1 MYRQYISEIGLSL
14 EQDTPS
20 TPKDGKYYLI
30 VNGRILGSYNS
41 QKRATEA
48 YKKMREKLGYK
59 SGVHSKALKTQTKT
73 ERKEVIQAED
83 MDRFFERYDRYWGS
97 SHTFRKGGKL
107 VNR

>member
-14 EQDTPS
+14 EQNTPS
-20 TPKDGKYYLI
+20 TPQDGKYYLI
-30 VNGRILGSYNS
+30 LKGRILGSYNS

-59 SGVHSKALKTQTKT
+59 ALKTQTKT
-73 ERKEVIQAED
+73 ERKQVIQAED
-83 MDRFFERYDRYWGS
+83 MERFFERYNRYWGS

-107 VNR
+107 ANR

>member
-14 EQDTPS
+14 EQNTPS
-20 TPKDGKYYLI
+20 TPQDGKYYLI
-30 VNGRILGSYNS
+30 LKDRILGSYNS

-59 SGVHSKALKTQTKT
+59 ALKTQTKT
-73 ERKEVIQAED
+73 ERKQVIQAED
-83 MDRFFERYDRYWGS
+83 MERFFERYNRYWGS

-107 VNR
+107 ANR

>member
-20 TPKDGKYYLI
+20 TPQDGKYYLI
-30 VNGRILGSYNS
+30 LKGKILGSYNS

-48 YKKMREKLGYK
+48 YKKIREKLGYK
-59 SGVHSKALKTQTKT
+59 VLKTQTKA
-73 ERKEVIQAED
+73 ERKELIQVED
-83 MDRFFERYDRYWGS
+83 MDRFFERYNRYWGS
-97 SHTFRKGGKL
+97 SQSFRKGGKL